1 MVSILGL
8 KGGVKVNRFFN
19 FCRLKLLKYIDY
31 QKLHSCHRPLLLLI
45 FNMLDS
51 LFYKNWKQVCWTREK
66 ANEDPA
72 SD

>member
-1 MVSILGL
+1 MVSILDL

-19 FCRLKLLKYIDY
+19 FCRLKLSKYIGY